1 MIHYVLLERVK
12 SISIHVEIMES
23 ILMFN
28 NDLKS
33 FQSLIDN
40 HSADITFFTIIAKK
54 KKPSQIK
61 YIEWLA
67 YEHDQ
72 KKREL

>member
-54 KKPSQIK
+54 KT
-61 YIEWLA
+61 LL
-67 YEHDQ
+67 
-72 KKREL
+72 R